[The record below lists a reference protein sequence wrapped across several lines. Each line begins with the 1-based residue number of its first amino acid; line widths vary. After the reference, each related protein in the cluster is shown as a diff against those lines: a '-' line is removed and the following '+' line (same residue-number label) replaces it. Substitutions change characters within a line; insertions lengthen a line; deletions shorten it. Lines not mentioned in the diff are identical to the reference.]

1 MNISDIAR
9 LAGVSK
15 ATVSRYLNDGYV
27 SSDKRENIKR
37 IIEETGYK
45 PSSQARTLR
54 KKRTGMIGV
63 IIPKISSE
71 SVSRMVEGIGSILK
85 KKGFKLLLA
94 DTANNSKEELTY
106 LNALKEYNVDGI
118 ILLGTVLSKQHRI
131 TIEESEVPV
140 VVLAQQLEGSPCVYY
155 DDFDAAKSLT
165 DLMVKTA
172 RKIAYIGVSNKDRA
186 TGKNRYDGFMTASR
200 ENNIDTNR
208 IITKEADYSLEAG
221 YEQAGKIL
229 QEVPDVDTIVCATD
243 NIALGAIKRIRELGM
258 NIPQDIQI
266 AGMGDSHMGM
276 MSTPELTS
284 IHYYYK
290 TGGME
295 AAKLLLNMISGEE
308 MVVREIK
315 MSCKVVG
322 RQTHRELELSS

>member
-54 KKRTGMIGV
+54 TKRTGMIGV

-118 ILLGTVLSKQHRI
+118 ILLGTVLSKQH
-131 TIEESEVPV
+131 
-140 VVLAQQLEGSPCVYY
+140 
-155 DDFDAAKSLT
+155 
-165 DLMVKTA
+165 
-172 RKIAYIGVSNKDRA
+172 
-186 TGKNRYDGFMTASR
+186 
-200 ENNIDTNR
+200 
-208 IITKEADYSLEAG
+208 
-221 YEQAGKIL
+221 
-229 QEVPDVDTIVCATD
+229 
-243 NIALGAIKRIRELGM
+243 
-258 NIPQDIQI
+258 
-266 AGMGDSHMGM
+266 
-276 MSTPELTS
+276 
-284 IHYYYK
+284 
-290 TGGME
+290 
-295 AAKLLLNMISGEE
+295 
-308 MVVREIK
+308 
-315 MSCKVVG
+315 
-322 RQTHRELELSS
+322 

>member
-1 MNISDIAR
+1 M
-9 LAGVSK
+9 
-15 ATVSRYLNDGYV
+15 
-27 SSDKRENIKR
+27 
-37 IIEETGYK
+37 
-45 PSSQARTLR
+45 
-54 KKRTGMIGV
+54 
-63 IIPKISSE
+63 
-71 SVSRMVEGIGSILK
+71 
-85 KKGFKLLLA
+85 
-94 DTANNSKEELTY
+94 
-106 LNALKEYNVDGI
+106 
-118 ILLGTVLSKQHRI
+118 
-131 TIEESEVPV
+131 
-140 VVLAQQLEGSPCVYY
+140 
-155 DDFDAAKSLT
+155 
-165 DLMVKTA
+165 
-172 RKIAYIGVSNKDRA
+172 
-186 TGKNRYDGFMTASR
+186 
-200 ENNIDTNR
+200 
-208 IITKEADYSLEAG
+208 
-221 YEQAGKIL
+221 
-229 QEVPDVDTIVCATD
+229 DTIVCATD